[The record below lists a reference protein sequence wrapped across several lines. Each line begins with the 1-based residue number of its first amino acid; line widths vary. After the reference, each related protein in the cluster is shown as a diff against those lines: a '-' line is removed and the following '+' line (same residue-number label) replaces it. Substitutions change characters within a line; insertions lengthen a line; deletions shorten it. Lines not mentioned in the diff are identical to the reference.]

1 MKKRLILI
9 VFVILLLGV
18 GLLVYLGQRREKTAE
33 RYYSGTIE
41 SIESNIAFQVSGRVQ
56 EVLVDEGQAIRKDQ
70 VLARLDAS
78 TYEARVQKAAA
89 DLEQAVHA
97 ASQAEVQLA
106 TIEIAAPA
114 AVARAEAAVRS
125 LEANLDEMEAG
136 YRRQEVH
143 RAEQARLAARATLE
157 EARRDKE
164 RYEKLFERKV
174 VSAAE
179 MEAYALRHETA
190 LREYERA
197 KSASDLSREGFRKE
211 SIRAAEA
218 RLSEGRAA
226 LDEAKGNLKRIDAAR
241 AELDVARARVRAAQA
256 ALRLAETEGAWTV
269 LAAPFDAIV
278 TSRNVEPGEVVTPTR
293 EVLSV
298 ADLRSVELKI
308 FVGETEIGTVKP
320 GQNATVRTDTFPE
333 KDYGGTVIY
342 ISPEAEFTPKIIQTH
357 KERVKLVY
365 LVKIALPN
373 PDLELKP
380 GMPADAWLQ

>member
-1 MKKRLILI
+1 LKKRLILM

-18 GLLVYLGQRREKTAE
+18 GVLVYVGQRREKTAE

-56 EVLVDEGQAIRKDQ
+56 EVLVDEGQAVRKDQ
-70 VLARLDAS
+70 VLARLDPT

-89 DLEQAVHA
+89 DLEQTVHA
-97 ASQAEVQLA
+97 AAEAEVQLA
-106 TIEIAAPA
+106 AVEIAAPA

-125 LEANLDEMEAG
+125 LEANLEELTAG
-136 YRRQEVH
+136 YRKQEVH
-143 RAEQARLAARATLE
+143 RAEQARLAALATLE

-197 KSASDLSREGFRKE
+197 KAAFDLSREGFRKE
-211 SIRAAEA
+211 SIEAAEA
-218 RLSEGRAA
+218 RLSEGLAV
-226 LDEAKGNLKRIDAAR
+226 LEEARGNLKKVDAAR
-241 AELDVARARVRAAQA
+241 AALDVARARVQAAEA
-256 ALRLAETEGAWTV
+256 ALRLARTESGYTV
-269 LAAPFDAIV
+269 LEAPFDAIV
-278 TSRNVEPGEVVTPTR
+278 TSRNVEPGEVITPTR
-293 EVLSV
+293 EVLSI
-298 ADLRSVELKI
+298 ADLHLVKLKI
-308 FVGETEIGTVKP
+308 FVGETEIGRVKP
-320 GQNATVRTDTFPE
+320 GQNAVVKTDTFPAKE
-333 KDYGGTVIY
+333 YRGTVSY

-365 LVKIALPN
+365 LVKISLPN

-380 GMPADAWLQ
+380 GMPADAWLE

>member
-1 MKKRLILI
+1 MG
-9 VFVILLLGV
+9 FVILLLGV
-18 GLLVYLGQRREKTAE
+18 GVLVYLGQRREKTAE
-33 RYYSGTIE
+33 HYYSGTIE

-56 EVLVDEGQAIRKDQ
+56 EVLVDEGQAVRKDQ
-70 VLARLDAS
+70 VLARLDPT

-97 ASQAEVQLA
+97 AAEAEVQLA
-106 TIEIAAPA
+106 AVEIAAPA

-125 LEANLDEMEAG
+125 LEANLEELTAG
-136 YRRQEVH
+136 YRKQEVH
-143 RAEQARLAARATLE
+143 RSEQALLAAQATLE
-157 EARRDKE
+157 EARRDKD

-197 KSASDLSREGFRKE
+197 RAAFDLSREGFRKE
-211 SIRAAEA
+211 SIKAAEA

-226 LDEAKGNLKRIDAAR
+226 LEEARGNLKKVDAAR
-241 AELDVARARVRAAQA
+241 AALDVAQARVQAAEA
-256 ALRLAETEGAWTV
+256 ALRLARTESGYTV
-269 LAAPFDAIV
+269 LEAPFDAIL
-278 TSRNVEPGEVVTPTR
+278 TSRNVEPGEVITPTR
-293 EVLSV
+293 EVLSI
-298 ADLRSVELKI
+298 ADLHLVRLKI
-308 FVGETEIGTVKP
+308 FVGETEIGRVKP
-320 GQNATVRTDTFPE
+320 GQNAIVKTDTFPE
-333 KDYGGTVIY
+333 KEYRGTVSY

-365 LVKIALPN
+365 LVKISLPN

-380 GMPADAWLQ
+380 GMPADAWLE

>member
-97 ASQAEVQLA
+97 ASQAEIQLA

-211 SIRAAEA
+211 SIRAAAA

-241 AELDVARARVRAAQA
+241 AALDVARARVHAAQA

-308 FVGETEIGTVKP
+308 FVGETELGTVKP

-365 LVKIALPN
+365 LVKIALSN